1 MTDINALPN
10 SVDSLISL
18 VEAGRIPKKRV
29 WGMLFL
35 RSALTFVLLLL
46 VSAGY
51 SVSRTANPIGRSAA
65 WWLWY
70 VATVGGVCVYLL
82 WFFAKKEGM
91 RLRDV
96 YYLNRSTWKGDLL
109 WAFISL
115 LGMAV
120 LAQPPGTI
128 LANFLWGGTTYPNT
142 MLFQPLPMWAVYP
155 LFIIMPLIHALAEL
169 PTYFGY
175 VAPRLR
181 AMRFNR
187 WVVILI
193 TGGVLSLQH
202 MFFSF
207 QLDAQY
213 DLWLAVKFIPFA
225 LWTAFIID
233 RRPTA
238 RPYLMAGHVL
248 LDLSLPYFVLL
259 VSQGLS
265 IF

>member
-1 MTDINALPN
+1 M
-10 SVDSLISL
+10 
-18 VEAGRIPKKRV
+18 
-29 WGMLFL
+29 
-35 RSALTFVLLLL
+35 
-46 VSAGY
+46 
-51 SVSRTANPIGRSAA
+51 
-65 WWLWY
+65 
-70 VATVGGVCVYLL
+70 
-82 WFFAKKEGM
+82 
-91 RLRDV
+91 
-96 YYLNRSTWKGDLL
+96 
-109 WAFISL
+109 
-115 LGMAV
+115 
-120 LAQPPGTI
+120 
-128 LANFLWGGTTYPNT
+128 
-142 MLFQPLPMWAVYP
+142 
-155 LFIIMPLIHALAEL
+155 IHALAEL

-181 AMRFNR
+181 AMRINR

-238 RPYLMAGHVL
+238 MPYLMAGHVL